1 MFLNEDGTLNISDL
15 ITNNESFKT
24 IMEDGIITK
33 NEVDGQFTKV
43 ISLLRNMEAKYDA
56 SIMEDVRELM
66 AESCI
71 MYAVHNYYT
80 MQNIDEE

>member
-1 MFLNEDGTLNISDL
+1 MFLNEDGTLNISSL
-15 ITNNESFKT
+15 MTNNESFKI
-24 IMEDGIITK
+24 IMEDGVITK
-33 NEVDGQFTKV
+33 NELDDQFAKV
-43 ISLLRNMEAKYDA
+43 TSLLRDMEAKYDA

-80 MQNIDEE
+80 MQTIDEE